1 MYWRLTSVI
10 WIFGMPR
17 HVVYKVDC
25 IMQSIKV
32 VPRLPVLFT
41 GFGELFY
48 FKMNNDINQS
58 KYTFMSCHREMPVGE
73 RVSGHIFGM
82 GLIKKISR
90 VVDVTNCE

>member
-1 MYWRLTSVI
+1 
-10 WIFGMPR
+10 MPR

-25 IMQSIKV
+25 ITQSIKV

-48 FKMNNDINQS
+48 FKMNNDIDQS
-58 KYTFMSCHREMPVGE
+58 KYTDMICHREMPAGE

-82 GLIKKISR
+82 GLISNDIACS
-90 VVDVTNCE
+90 